1 VRTYIKERKM
11 NVVKKPVSF
20 DMAKTEEQIRKERKG
35 KIIGWIIFILL
46 VLLISGWAW
55 ISFLTG

>member
-1 VRTYIKERKM
+1 M